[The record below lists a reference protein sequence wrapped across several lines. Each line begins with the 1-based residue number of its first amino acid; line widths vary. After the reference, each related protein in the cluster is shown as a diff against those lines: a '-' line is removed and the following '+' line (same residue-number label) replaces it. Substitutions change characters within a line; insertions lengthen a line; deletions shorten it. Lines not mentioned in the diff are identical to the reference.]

1 MSERHKVFLSYYH
14 KDDNI
19 WRERFE
25 EIFKNIFINKSV
37 QPGDIDTEDSALY
50 IKRLIQEDYLSDTS
64 VLVVLIGPRTWGR
77 KHVDWEISAA
87 LDARVGDHVAGI
99 MGLILPTHDNYYDI
113 KYDPNLVPPRLVDN
127 QESGYAKIYNWTEDV
142 QLMQQYV
149 QTAFEDRTRK
159 EKYHT
164 NKRLQMKRNRSGS
177 F

>member
-1 MSERHKVFLSYYH
+1 MSDRHKVFLSYYH

-25 EIFKNIFINKSV
+25 EIFKRIFINKSV
-37 QPGDIDTEDSALY
+37 QPGDIDTDDSALY
-50 IKRLIQEDYLSDTS
+50 IKRLIQKEYLSDTS
-64 VLVVLIGPRTWGR
+64 VLVVLIGPKTWGR

-87 LDARVGDHVAGI
+87 LDARVGDHAAGL
-99 MGLILPTHDNYYDI
+99 MGLILPTHDSYYRT

-142 QLMQQYV
+142 QLMQRYV
-149 QTAFEDRTRK
+149 QTAFEDRKRK
-159 EKYHT
+159 KEYRT
-164 NKRLQMKRNRSGS
+164 NERLQMKRNRSGG